1 MILDTNALSAL
12 AGRKSDLRH
21 KILSYPRLVLNLISL
36 GEYQYGIDGSNSKD
50 ELKNWLKKL
59 MDRCEIL
66 SPSINTLRFYSEIR
80 HQLKR
85 DGHPIPANDIWI
97 AALCKES
104 GMELLSRD
112 KHFDYVKG
120 VKRISW

>member
-12 AGRKSDLRH
+12 AGRKPDLTN
-21 KILSYPRLVLNLISL
+21 KIESYPRLVLNLISL
-36 GEYQYGIDGSNSKD
+36 GEYRYGIDGSNSKV
-50 ELKNWLKKL
+50 ELEKWLKKL
-59 MDRCEIL
+59 IDRCEIL
-66 SPSINTLRFYSEIR
+66 TPSMNTLRFYSEIS

-85 DGHPIPANDIWI
+85 DGKPIPANDVWI

-104 GMELLSRD
+104 GMELISRD

-120 VKRISW
+120 LKRVSW